1 MNLYW
6 VFFQDIKAL
15 LESWKSDLA
24 SCDKIF
30 IRAPGGN
37 KRLFLHGKSP
47 PFNKDDE
54 RVRMVP
60 FPTRRPTLNEVR
72 RVFEMLSSIECY
84 GNGTT
89 FPSPFECILCIS
101 CSLSFHYLKFIS
113 NDWTKCICLI
123 LSWFIAEHDLLI
135 NIEGHLQCIYVTK
148 KTM

>member
-89 FPSPFECILCIS
+89 FPSPFECNLCIS

-113 NDWTKCICLI
+113 NDLNYMYLFNFKLI
-123 LSWFIAEHDLLI
+123 HSR
-135 NIEGHLQCIYVTK
+135 T
-148 KTM
+148 

>member
-1 MNLYW
+1 MNQYW

-84 GNGTT
+84 GKDTT
-89 FPSPFECILCIS
+89 CPSPFEYILCIS
-101 CSLSFHYLKFIS
+101 CSLFFHYSNLKFTS
-113 NDWTKCICLI
+113 NVLFYSR
-123 LSWFIAEHDLLI
+123 LLVFI
-135 NIEGHLQCIYVTK
+135 YF
-148 KTM
+148 

>member
-6 VFFQDIKAL
+6 GFFQDIKAL

-89 FPSPFECILCIS
+89 FPSPFECNLCI
-101 CSLSFHYLKFIS
+101 LAVHFPFITS
-113 NDWTKCICLI
+113 NLLAMTELNV
-123 LSWFIAEHDLLI
+123 FI
-135 NIEGHLQCIYVTK
+135 
-148 KTM
+148 

>member
-6 VFFQDIKAL
+6 GFFQDIKAL

-84 GNGTT
+84 GKDTT
-89 FPSPFECILCIS
+89 FPYPFECILCIS

-113 NDWTKCICLI
+113 NDLNYMYLFNFKLI
-123 LSWFIAEHDLLI
+123 HSR
-135 NIEGHLQCIYVTK
+135 T
-148 KTM
+148 

>member
-1 MNLYW
+1 MLGI
-6 VFFQDIKAL
+6 FQDIKAL

-84 GNGTT
+84 GKDTT
-89 FPSPFECILCIS
+89 CPSPFECTFVFCVLVVHFPFITVTSNLLAMSYSIPN
-101 CSLSFHYLKFIS
+101 YLYLF
-113 NDWTKCICLI
+113 NFNLI
-123 LSWFIAEHDLLI
+123 HSR
-135 NIEGHLQCIYVTK
+135 T
-148 KTM
+148 